1 MTSEINTKIR
11 INFITALFS
20 LLFALLGFSYNAW
33 RMEVTEDNS
42 NIRTASFEVLI
53 ELAELE
59 QTIYALRYDKN
70 LIEGSPRK
78 GWVSV
83 GLINELSVLINND
96 VHQKAVALKSV
107 WKENWAQVEH
117 SNDATEKVVKAI
129 NTVREE
135 ITSTLS
141 MLK

>member
-1 MTSEINTKIR
+1 MTPEINSKIR

-20 LLFALLGFSYNAW
+20 LIFAILGFSYNAW

-42 NIRTASFEVLI
+42 NIRTASFEVLK
-53 ELAELE
+53 ELATLE
-59 QTIYALRYDKN
+59 QIIYALHYDKN
-70 LIEGSPRK
+70 NIEGSPRK

-96 VHQKAVALKSV
+96 VHTKAQALKTV
-107 WKENWAQVEH
+107 WKDNWSTIED
-117 SNDATEKVVKAI
+117 SNQSTELTVDAIEE
-129 NTVREE
+129 VREE